1 MAGRIKAD
9 DVALVKE
16 RSSIEDVVREHVTLR
31 SAGVGS
37 MKGLCPFH
45 DEKSP
50 SFNVRPAV
58 GAWHCFGCG
67 EGGDVIAFVQKIDH
81 LTFAEAVERL
91 AGKPG
96 MELQYE
102 DGGGPREEAWPAL
115 AAGRGPSA
123 RRPSSTPRPAGR
135 PPEARAGREFL
146 ASAASTVRPPPAS
159 ASASRRGPARR

>member
-31 SAGVGS
+31 SAGPGS

-50 SFNVRPAV
+50 SFTIRPAV

-67 EGGDVIAFVQKIDH
+67 EGGDVIAFIQKIDH

-91 AGKPG
+91 AGKLG
-96 MELQYE
+96 MELHYE
-102 DGGGPREEAWPAL
+102 EGGRPREEGLGRRSRLVEAHRVAAEFYAAAL
-115 AAGRGPSA
+115 VNL
-123 RRPSSTPRPAGR
+123 
-135 PPEARAGREFL
+135 PEARAGARL
-146 ASAASTVRPPPAS
+146 PA
-159 ASASRRGPARR
+159 